1 MDYAAPFLTTFG
13 CKQGGCISPDLYKI
27 FCEIIAIEIT
37 ILLKGI
43 LIGNMLVQII
53 MYADDIT
60 LIAESAE
67 DMQIL
72 LNKLG
77 EFSKTLQIKFNPSK
91 TTLLIYNSKNDETVY
106 LVLCGKPIIQ
116 TKDFKYIGVQV
127 SDDYKNKKHI
137 DKRRSAVIASL
148 AKLTSTGIVDSQ
160 MDIATKLRLFSIY
173 IKPLIYYGIEALT
186 VNQSDIDE
194 LKKIEGKAVKD
205 MIGNTSLLCDR
216 TKHH

>member
-1 MDYAAPFLTTFG
+1 M
-13 CKQGGCISPDLYKI
+13 
-27 FCEIIAIEIT
+27 
-37 ILLKGI
+37 
-43 LIGNMLVQII
+43 
-53 MYADDIT
+53 
-60 LIAESAE
+60 
-67 DMQIL
+67 
-72 LNKLG
+72 
-77 EFSKTLQIKFNPSK
+77 
-91 TTLLIYNSKNDETVY
+91 Y

-173 IKPLIYYGIEALT
+173 IKPLIEALT